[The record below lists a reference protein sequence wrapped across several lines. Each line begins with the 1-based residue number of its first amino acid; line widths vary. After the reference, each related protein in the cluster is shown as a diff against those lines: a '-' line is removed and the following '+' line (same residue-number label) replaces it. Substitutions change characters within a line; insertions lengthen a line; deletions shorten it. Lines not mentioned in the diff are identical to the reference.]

1 MGMFMAT
8 EEIQELTGFKKK
20 SLQIQQLQT
29 PGIPYQLNRFGSP
42 VVLKTSVEV
51 ALSGSSLRKPR
62 SKSIDLKSLGNIGTR

>member
-29 PGIPYQLNRFGSP
+29 LGIPYQVNRLGAP
-42 VVLKTSVEV
+42 VVLKTSVED
-51 ALSGSSLRKPR
+51 ALSGSTLRKPR

>member
-29 PGIPYQLNRFGSP
+29 FGIPYQVNRLGAP
-42 VVLKTSVEV
+42 VVLKTSVEE
-51 ALSGSSLRKPR
+51 ALSDSTLRKSR
-62 SKSIDLKSLGNIGTR
+62 STSIDLKSLGNIGTR